1 MFDCITLGM
10 SGDVNLIQSRLYGHP
25 ECVFPI
31 TIFKDDDTESVTYI
45 EFKPKDDLFVL
56 DRYVNVVAEYII
68 DRYEMGFLRKIIE
81 EKYKE
86 LSVVA
91 KREILKN
98 AERLADDSEV
108 GYHARKQSVL
118 LSIYDYLQ
126 EDCTMLI
133 DGFVAFRLKDYEML
147 LEKLAERLV
156 EQYVAHKEYEEFVD
170 LLKYF
175 VNIQS
180 PRPQMIH
187 VVVKEGGGYRIV
199 NHQGED
205 ITSRCFSD
213 FVESVALLT
222 EEAYDDLLIRVLITL
237 APMEITV
244 HHRKKIQNHELFSTI
259 TQVFGGQI
267 RYCDGCPICE
277 KGEA

>member
-1 MFDCITLGM
+1 MFDRITLGM
-10 SGDVNLIQSRLYGHP
+10 SGDVNLIQSRLFGHP

-45 EFKPKDDLFVL
+45 EFRPRDDLFVL

-68 DRYEMGFLRKIIE
+68 DRYELGFLRKIIE

-91 KREILKN
+91 KREILKSV
-98 AERLADDSEV
+98 ERLSDDAEV
-108 GYHARKQSVL
+108 GYRARKQSVI

-126 EDCTMLI
+126 EDSTMLM
-133 DGFVAFRLKDYEML
+133 DGFVAFRLKEYEAL
-147 LEKLAERLV
+147 LEKLAERLI
-156 EQYVAHKEYEEFVD
+156 EQYVAHKEYEEFVE

-180 PRPQMIH
+180 PRPEMIH
-187 VVVKEGGGYRIV
+187 VVVAEGGYRIE
-199 NHQGED
+199 NEQGED
-205 ITSRCFSD
+205 ITARCFSD
-213 FVESVALLT
+213 FVESAALLT
-222 EEAYDDLLIRVLITL
+222 EEAYDDLLISVLITL

-244 HHRKKIQNHELFSTI
+244 HNRQHIRNRELFSTI
-259 TQVFGGQI
+259 SQVFGGQI
-267 RYCDGCPICE
+267 RYCDGCPICQ
-277 KGEA
+277 KDCK